1 MYEKTSLYIFV
12 LDQTVRTLLLLH
24 LSSYT
29 CGQSIYLWHIW
40 RMLSMS
46 ISGLKD
52 RFTFISFYSF
62 FHAFSFKFLIYIVK
76 TCAQLTDCDKT
87 WKYCIVPIL
96 TLPVTFQENCSLC
109 GNKYTIAPTE
119 EELENKK
126 LEEMTKDIANT
137 GFSI

>member
-1 MYEKTSLYIFV
+1 M
-12 LDQTVRTLLLLH
+12 
-24 LSSYT
+24 
-29 CGQSIYLWHIW
+29 
-40 RMLSMS
+40 
-46 ISGLKD
+46 
-52 RFTFISFYSF
+52 
-62 FHAFSFKFLIYIVK
+62 
-76 TCAQLTDCDKT
+76 
-87 WKYCIVPIL
+87 PIL